1 MRPSLV
7 TPTLYSCRFPRSVTA
22 SSTML
27 GFPSILFTTSCS
39 HPEDF
44 VKTSTVFSFAAS
56 SRFESASPAPVS
68 AAPRRNSLRLELDI
82 RLMELPL
89 VVSFR
94 MLATGKLFEHAV
106 LGPSQLAHACF
117 RGVIGSADP
126 SLQIFEV
133 LAQTGLHCSVGARC
147 LLYCTL

>member
-7 TPTLYSCRFPRSVTA
+7 TPALYPCRFPRSVTA

-27 GFPSILFTTSCS
+27 GFPSTRFTTSCS

-44 VKTSTVFSFAAS
+44 VKTRTFFSFAAS
-56 SRFESASPAPVS
+56 SWFESASPAPVS
-68 AAPRRNSLRLELDI
+68 AAPRRNSLRLESEKMF
-82 RLMELPL
+82 MEFPL

-106 LGPSQLAHACF
+106 LGPPQLAHSCF
-117 RGVIGSADP
+117 RGVVRSADP

-133 LAQTGLHCSVGARC
+133 PAQAGLLCAISAR
-147 LLYCTL
+147 

>member
-1 MRPSLV
+1 M
-7 TPTLYSCRFPRSVTA
+7 A
-22 SSTML
+22 SMKFCL
-27 GFPSILFTTSCS
+27 LLADIGGFPSILFTTSCS

-56 SRFESASPAPVS
+56 SPLESASPAPVS
-68 AAPRRNSLRLELDI
+68 AAPRRNSLRLELDNG
-82 RLMELPL
+82 LMELPL

-94 MLATGKLFEHAV
+94 MLATGKLFKNAV

-126 SLQIFEV
+126 SLQILEV
-133 LAQTGLHCSVGARC
+133 PAQTSL
-147 LLYCTL
+147 